1 MHRLILADDSKT
13 IQKVIRLSFAAEEV
27 EILCFEEG
35 EAALEQ
41 VLSVGADVVLA
52 DVSLPGID
60 GYELCRRL
68 KEDERSAGIPVVLLA
83 SAFEP
88 FDEGQAV
95 QAHYDAVLTKPFD
108 TTSLVS
114 CVNELLSS
122 RQPSQMVSEPEPEP
136 VPEPVPTP
144 ELFAGEGPAA
154 GSGAGF
160 VAVSLPQAEGEP
172 IIHLDLAQCLHGE
185 WARPLRKEKIQLERP
200 AAKSTGLT
208 TEQFDRLVC
217 EVSNRLSSVLRDMLP
232 DVTRTALKD

>member
-35 EAALEQ
+35 EAALGQ
-41 VLSVGADVVLA
+41 VVETGADVVLA
-52 DVSLPGID
+52 DVTLPGLD

-68 KEDERSAGIPVVLLA
+68 KADERSSGIPVVLLA

-88 FDEGQAV
+88 FDEERAV

-108 TTSLVS
+108 TSSLVS
-114 CVNELLSS
+114 RVKELLAAPTVSLA
-122 RQPSQMVSEPEPEP
+122 VSEPEPVPDTEP
-136 VPEPVPTP
+136 APEPVVSEIAIPDSGGGFLSVALP
-144 ELFAGEGPAA
+144 E
-154 GSGAGF
+154 
-160 VAVSLPQAEGEP
+160 AEGEP
-172 IIHLDLAQCLHGE
+172 IIALDLAQCLQGD
-185 WARPLRKEKIQLERP
+185 WARPLAKEKVQLERP

-217 EVSNRLSSVLRDMLP
+217 EVSNRLSSALRDMLP